1 MAREK
6 SEDQI
11 GLLDDAGNEALV
23 RLSEQVEKAVGLIG
37 ELRKE
42 RSGLEEKVTT
52 LQARVDEL
60 EEQSRRTEA
69 LERQQSALE
78 KEREQIRTRIESI
91 LEKFEQLES
100 AEGE

>member
-1 MAREK
+1 LAREK
-6 SEDQI
+6 NENQI
-11 GLLDDAGNEALV
+11 GLLDDAGNEALG

-42 RSGLEEKVTT
+42 RNRLEEKVAT

-60 EEQSRRTEA
+60 EEQSRRTEV

-78 KEREQIRTRIESI
+78 QEREQIRTRIESI